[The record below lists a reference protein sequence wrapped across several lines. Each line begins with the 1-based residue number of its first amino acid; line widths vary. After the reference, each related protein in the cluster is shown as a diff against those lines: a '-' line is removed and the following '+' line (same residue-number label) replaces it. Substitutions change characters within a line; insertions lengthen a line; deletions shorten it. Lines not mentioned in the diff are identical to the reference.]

1 VRNSTHSPLNNSLIS
16 LWIGFNRLLNIERRY
31 SKEMRISNLMERQVL
46 RIDEDSTV
54 QRAAEVMGE
63 KHVGSLLV
71 TRGYEDVGIITER
84 DVLSRVIAKKRSLDE
99 VKVKEVMSHPVI
111 TVEKDSNGETVLKT
125 MYEQRVRRVFV
136 TEEGKIV
143 GIFSTSDITKLARMN
158 L

>member
-1 VRNSTHSPLNNSLIS
+1 
-16 LWIGFNRLLNIERRY
+16 
-31 SKEMRISNLMERQVL
+31 MRISNLMERQVL

-143 GIFSTSDITKLARMN
+143 GIFSTSDIT
-158 L
+158 